1 VAIQSFNRRSGGD
14 SLDGHA
20 PSGLAMTVFFMETES
35 REAENGLGDPS
46 AVSAGDG
53 RQRIGPA
60 EVGSHPLPEWLPF
73 VHAGLY
79 TGGSL
84 G

>member
-1 VAIQSFNRRSGGD
+1 
-14 SLDGHA
+14 
-20 PSGLAMTVFFMETES
+20 METES
-35 REAENGLGDPS
+35 RESENRLGDPS

-60 EVGSHPLPEWLPF
+60 EVGSHPLPAWLPF